1 MNWAWKQALAPT
13 PKLILMALADTA
25 DDRGICWPSVPTLA
39 QKCTVSPRTV
49 QRVIRALANKGL
61 MVAEPR
67 FRPDG
72 SCSSNRYR
80 LRIEGGDKMSP
91 APDRGDTPPRHPC
104 QGPPDTDV
112 TPRTTIRTSRETP
125 PLPKSGAKLAASE
138 SVDSGGG
145 NQRELIFPNL
155 LSEREAIEAHEKVAG
170 FPVDVAQQILDELA
184 ARMKAGAIRVA
195 PLAYLRGLVK
205 RAQAGEFTPEA
216 ALRVAEARERRRQME
231 AALHRIEAAGK
242 TSLPP
247 VAVDESSPL
256 IRRLTAI
263 RSKA

>member
-1 MNWAWKQALAPT
+1 MNWAWKQELSPT

-25 DDRGICWPSVPTLA
+25 DDRGVCWPSVPTLA

-49 QRVIRALANKGL
+49 QRVIKTLAANGL

-80 LRIEGGDKMSP
+80 LRIEGGDKVSP

-125 PLPKSGAKLAASE
+125 PLPKLAAKSVPSE
-138 SVDSGGG
+138 AVDGGGG
-145 NQRELIFPNL
+145 NQTKLVFPKQLSKRET
-155 LSEREAIEAHEKVAG
+155 IEAQEKVAG

-184 ARMKAGAIRVA
+184 ARMKAGTIRVA
-195 PLAYLRGLVK
+195 PLAYLRGLAK
-205 RAQAGEFTPEA
+205 RAQAGKFTPEA
-216 ALRVAEARERRRQME
+216 ALRVAEARERHRQME
-231 AALHRIEAAGK
+231 AVLHRIEAAGK

-247 VAVDESSPL
+247 VAVDENSPL